1 MIIAI
6 IFIIIIL
13 FFYAMFQFFYTN
25 IAHNMNEDFKMRERI
40 HDAWDE
46 HYLEQEKEERE
57 EAAKAHNKITTTE
70 QG

>member
-40 HDAWDE
+40 NDAWDE
-46 HYLEQEKEERE
+46 FHLEQEKEVI
-57 EAAKAHNKITTTE
+57 EAAKAHNKATTTE